1 MEAVFYEEK
10 QMVAGWVIGLIVATT
25 VGSLGLVTAIAQAS
39 QDPMPLPLI
48 LGLIAFTIPLTLNF
62 CAMRTIVRKNEVY
75 VRFGLLIPY
84 YWKHIPL
91 DQVRVHSPVTYRP
104 LRDAGGWGIRYGKFE
119 GQATVF
125 LNMRG
130 SEGVLLDMEKHP
142 YIIGSQDPK
151 ALARAIEKAR

>member
-1 MEAVFYEEK
+1 METVFYEEK
-10 QMVAGWVIGLIVATT
+10 QMIAGWMIGLIVTTT
-25 VGSLGLVTAIAQAS
+25 VGTIGLVSVLAQAS
-39 QDPMPLPLI
+39 KDAIPMPLAV
-48 LGLIAFTIPLTLNF
+48 GLIVFTILLTLNF

-75 VRFGLLIPY
+75 VRFGLVIPY
-84 YWKHIPL
+84 YWKRISL
-91 DQVRVHSPVTYRP
+91 DRVRVSSPVTYRP
-104 LRDAGGWGIRYGKFE
+104 LRDAGGWGIRYGKFD

-130 SEGVLLDMEKHP
+130 NEGVFLDLEKHP